1 MPARRCSMRTEEG
14 WRGSPIRSHLRCTE
28 VHAQNAR
35 SRPSRDPPSR
45 RPAKAVQI
53 MNVMFSAS
61 RPAAGLRSMPRQPRG
76 STDSSARARP
86 LRGREEHQD
95 RQILQDIVEPVFG
108 AGGDEHDAP
117 WTDLATLS
125 SHPNSRAA
133 ANEVIDLIL
142 RLHRLLVLDAP
153 AEFVLAATHR
163 YDPQQLDGG
172 VPSTP

>member
-117 WTDLATLS
+117 WTDLAILS
-125 SHPNSRAA
+125 SHPNSRGPSRERDRKSTRLNSSHGYISYAVFCLKKK
-133 ANEVIDLIL
+133 NEHVLYPFL
-142 RLHRLLVLDAP
+142 RP
-153 AEFVLAATHR
+153 
-163 YDPQQLDGG
+163 PQRGD
-172 VPSTP
+172 